1 MGMLDLREQ
10 RHSKH
15 EILQDQD
22 LIIKNDY
29 REKKKKNW
37 ILLNGF
43 DWFAWAAAFQTWDTA
58 EPGSD
63 HKKEW
68 L

>member
-29 REKKKKNW
+29 REKKKKN
-37 ILLNGF
+37 
-43 DWFAWAAAFQTWDTA
+43 
-58 EPGSD
+58 
-63 HKKEW
+63 
-68 L
+68 